1 MITQEKYV
9 YHISY
14 ITQQMKTKYFHMKQ
28 VIVTEQVFLCTKQI
42 MYFPRFPG
50 TRVVWGFNPRIT
62 DMGKA
67 WRNQVDAGNLEK
79 LF

>member
-1 MITQEKYV
+1 
-9 YHISY
+9 
-14 ITQQMKTKYFHMKQ
+14 MKQ
-28 VIVTEQVFLCTKQI
+28 VIVTEQIFLCPKQI